1 MLDLNNGILKIDD
14 IEFSYDITITDFIKK
29 FNKKLQHKPELFENK
44 NKQLFMFIEI
54 ETYFYNILC
63 SLIVF
68 NFNEGK
74 LETLVLYPSINSD
87 DENENYKLCKELL
100 IKNFGKP
107 TNELERVQVEQHKL
121 IEYKYKIMNLT
132 LTIDNDF
139 KDLRSETKIIIRVR

>member
-29 FNKKLQHKPELFENK
+29 FNKKLKHKPELFENK